1 MLKRLVRKQGTG
13 STSLSLI
20 DRPINAPGIAV
31 KRLLLRIDLIVAS
44 TAGLTLVAESFCWNS
59 WLTIKDRNGKP
70 IYNQLQ
76 WLGCEALSVVKSQGV
91 WNGYKECVDRTITV
105 QAGNQVT
112 YYIEVPFTDA
122 LSARPEDWQQSLAN
136 IGEVTINVGATGTA
150 TVTVTSFYATLMMEY
165 ANKSSMAIAP
175 RRMARMAPADT
186 TVQHQIPLARGRLVN
201 LLALTVDNANSPL
214 SLLDGPTITIDQ
226 QPALVDL
233 QDFDVLALNLFR
245 DQPFYGQVVAR
256 DTLTDTK
263 VAILVTPEQQ
273 WSIADRPSGTM
284 LVAEYQAN
292 TMGSGDL
299 FYLTETIEPMDE
311 ACLAGPLKNLGI
323 APQNAIGLV
332 DQPRLEPGVADAEL
346 RMFLPIKISLPG
358 NAGGGCA
365 V

>member
-1 MLKRLVRKQGTG
+1 MQKRLVRKQGTG
-13 STSLSLI
+13 STSLALI

-44 TAGLTLVAESFCWNS
+44 TAGLTLLAESFCWKS

-70 IYNQLQ
+70 IYNQMP
-76 WLGCEALSVVKSQGV
+76 WLACEALSLIKSQGV
-91 WNGYKECVDRTITV
+91 WSGYKECVDRTIV
-105 QAGNQVT
+105 VGNNDVT
-112 YYIEVPFTDA
+112 FYIEVPFTDA

-136 IGEVTINVGATGTA
+136 IGEVTINVGETGTG
-150 TVTVTSFYATLMMEY
+150 TVTITSFYATLMMEY
-165 ANKSSMAIAP
+165 ANKTSMAIGP
-175 RRMARMAPADT
+175 RRMARVSPADT
-186 TVQHQIPLARGRLVN
+186 TVQHQIPLARGRLIN
-201 LLALTVDNANSPL
+201 LLALTVDNSGSPL

-256 DTLTDTK
+256 SSLTDTK

-273 WSIADRPSGTM
+273 WSIADRPAGSM
-284 LVAEYQAN
+284 LVASYQAN

-299 FYLTETIEPMDE
+299 FYLTETIEPIE
-311 ACLAGPLKNLGI
+311 ESCLAGPLKDLGI
-323 APQNAIGLV
+323 APKDAVGLV
-332 DQPRLEPGVADAEL
+332 EQPRLEPGIADADL
-346 RMFLPIKISLPG
+346 RLYLPTKISLPG
-358 NAGGGCA
+358 NFGGGCA